1 MRNQNQKQNKK
12 QQFNNVRIEVPV
24 KFNDRLPEAVKEELT
39 GVLANPIIEQ
49 LTLNVFAFRS
59 VINNDP
65 EVKGNIIVGN
75 IIKYDT
81 EKEVLVVDIYERFA
95 EVIDSIQ
102 DRIAFVFTSFDSDS
116 KVNKINRVII
126 EEAKK

>member
-1 MRNQNQKQNKK
+1 MRNQKQNKK

-24 KFNDRLPEAVKEELT
+24 NFNDRLPEAVKEELT

-102 DRIAFVFTSFDSDS
+102 NRIAFVFTSFDSDS

>member
-1 MRNQNQKQNKK
+1 MRNQKQNKK
-12 QQFNNVRIEVPV
+12 QQFNNVHIEVPV

>member
-1 MRNQNQKQNKK
+1 MRNQKQNKK

-24 KFNDRLPEAVKEELT
+24 KFNARLPEAVKEELT
-39 GVLANPIIEQ
+39 AVLANPIIEQ

-95 EVIDSIQ
+95 EVINTIQ

>member
-1 MRNQNQKQNKK
+1 MRNQKQNKK

-24 KFNDRLPEAVKEELT
+24 KFNARLPEAVKEELT
-39 GVLANPIIEQ
+39 AVLANPIIEQ

>member
-1 MRNQNQKQNKK
+1 MRNQKQNKK

-39 GVLANPIIEQ
+39 GILANPIIEQ

-102 DRIAFVFTSFDSDS
+102 NRIAFVFTSFDSDS

>member
-1 MRNQNQKQNKK
+1 MRNQKQNKK

-75 IIKYDT
+75 IIRYDA
-81 EKEVLVVDIYERFA
+81 EKEVLIVDIYERFA

-102 DRIAFVFTSFDSDS
+102 NRIAFVFTSFDSDS

-126 EEAKK
+126 EEARN

>member
-1 MRNQNQKQNKK
+1 MRNQKQNKK

-81 EKEVLVVDIYERFA
+81 EKEVLVVDIYEHFA

-102 DRIAFVFTSFDSDS
+102 NRIAFVFTSFDSDS

>member
-1 MRNQNQKQNKK
+1 MRNQKQNKK

-75 IIKYDT
+75 IIKYDI

-102 DRIAFVFTSFDSDS
+102 NRIAFVFTSFDSDS

>member
-1 MRNQNQKQNKK
+1 MRNQKQNKK

-24 KFNDRLPEAVKEELT
+24 KFNDRLPESVKEELT

>member
-1 MRNQNQKQNKK
+1 MRNQKPNKK

-24 KFNDRLPEAVKEELT
+24 KFNTRLPEEVKEELT
-39 GVLANPIIEQ
+39 KVLANPIIEQ

-65 EVKGNIIVGN
+65 TVKGNIIVGN

-81 EKEVLVVDIYERFA
+81 EKEVLIVDIYERFA

-102 DRIAFVFTSFDSDS
+102 DRVAFIFVSFDSDS

>member
-1 MRNQNQKQNKK
+1 MRTQKQNKK

-75 IIKYDT
+75 IIKYDA
-81 EKEVLVVDIYERFA
+81 EKEVLIVDIYERFA

-102 DRIAFVFTSFDSDS
+102 NRIAFVFTSFDSDS

>member
-1 MRNQNQKQNKK
+1 MRNQKQNKK

-24 KFNDRLPEAVKEELT
+24 KFNDRLPEAIKEELT
-39 GVLANPIIEQ
+39 SVLANPIIEQ

-102 DRIAFVFTSFDSDS
+102 NRIAFVFTSFDSDS

>member
-1 MRNQNQKQNKK
+1 MRNQKQNKK

-81 EKEVLVVDIYERFA
+81 EKGVLVVDIYERFA

-102 DRIAFVFTSFDSDS
+102 NRIAFVFTSFDSDS

>member
-1 MRNQNQKQNKK
+1 MRNQKQNKK

-39 GVLANPIIEQ
+39 VVLSNPIIEQ

-65 EVKGNIIVGN
+65 TVKGNVIVGN

-81 EKEVLVVDIYERFA
+81 EKEVLVVEIYERFV
-95 EVIDSIQ
+95 EVIDTIK
-102 DRIAFVFTSFDSDS
+102 DRVAFVFTSFDSDS
-116 KVNKINRVII
+116 KINKINRVII
-126 EEAKK
+126 EEARN

>member
-1 MRNQNQKQNKK
+1 MRNQKQNKK

-95 EVIDSIQ
+95 EVINSIQ
-102 DRIAFVFTSFDSDS
+102 NRIAFVFTSFDSDS

>member
-1 MRNQNQKQNKK
+1 MRNQKQNKK

-24 KFNDRLPEAVKEELT
+24 KFNDSLPEAVKEELT

-102 DRIAFVFTSFDSDS
+102 NRIAFVFTSFDSDS

>member
-1 MRNQNQKQNKK
+1 MRNQKQNKK

-102 DRIAFVFTSFDSDS
+102 NHIAFVFTSFDSDS

>member
-1 MRNQNQKQNKK
+1 MRNQKQNKK

-39 GVLANPIIEQ
+39 AVLANPIIEQ

-65 EVKGNIIVGN
+65 TVKGNVIVGN

-81 EKEVLVVDIYERFA
+81 EKEVLVVEIYERFV
-95 EVIDSIQ
+95 EVIDTIK
-102 DRIAFVFTSFDSDS
+102 DRVAFVFTSFDSDS
-116 KVNKINRVII
+116 KINKINRVII
-126 EEAKK
+126 EEARN

>member
-1 MRNQNQKQNKK
+1 MRNQKQNKK

-24 KFNDRLPEAVKEELT
+24 KFNARLPEAVKEELT
-39 GVLANPIIEQ
+39 AVLANPIIEQ

-102 DRIAFVFTSFDSDS
+102 DRIAFIFTSFDSDS

>member
-1 MRNQNQKQNKK
+1 MRNQKPNKK

-24 KFNDRLPEAVKEELT
+24 KFNARLPEEVKEELT
-39 GVLANPIIEQ
+39 KVLANPIIEQ
-49 LTLNVFAFRS
+49 LTLNIFAFRS

-65 EVKGNIIVGN
+65 TLKGNIIVGN

-81 EKEVLVVDIYERFA
+81 EKEVLIVDIYERFA

-102 DRIAFVFTSFDSDS
+102 DRVAFIFVSFDSDS

>member
-1 MRNQNQKQNKK
+1 MRNQKQNKK

-102 DRIAFVFTSFDSDS
+102 NRIAFVLTSFNSDS

>member
-1 MRNQNQKQNKK
+1 MRNQKQNKK

-75 IIKYDT
+75 IIRYDA
-81 EKEVLVVDIYERFA
+81 EKEVLVVDIYDRFA

-102 DRIAFVFTSFDSDS
+102 NRIAFVFTSFDSDS

-126 EEAKK
+126 EEARK

>member
-1 MRNQNQKQNKK
+1 MRNQKQNKK

-24 KFNDRLPEAVKEELT
+24 KFNARLPEAVKEELT

-102 DRIAFVFTSFDSDS
+102 NRIAFVFTSFDSDS

>member
-1 MRNQNQKQNKK
+1 MRNQKQNKK

-65 EVKGNIIVGN
+65 TVKGNVIVGN

-81 EKEVLVVDIYERFA
+81 EKEVLVVEIYERFV
-95 EVIDSIQ
+95 EVIDTIK
-102 DRIAFVFTSFDSDS
+102 DRVAFVFTSFDSDS
-116 KVNKINRVII
+116 KINKINRVII
-126 EEAKK
+126 EEARN

>member
-1 MRNQNQKQNKK
+1 MRNQKQNKK
-12 QQFNNVRIEVPV
+12 QQFDNVRIEVPV
-24 KFNDRLPEAVKEELT
+24 KFNARLPEAVKEELT

>member
-1 MRNQNQKQNKK
+1 MRNQKPNKK

-24 KFNDRLPEAVKEELT
+24 KFNARLPEEVKEELT
-39 GVLANPIIEQ
+39 AVLANPIIEQ
-49 LTLNVFAFRS
+49 LTLNIFAFRS

-65 EVKGNIIVGN
+65 TVKGNIIVGN

-81 EKEVLVVDIYERFA
+81 EKEVLIVDIYERFA

-102 DRIAFVFTSFDSDS
+102 DRVAFIFVSFDSDS

>member
-1 MRNQNQKQNKK
+1 MRNQKQNKK

-24 KFNDRLPEAVKEELT
+24 KFNDRLPEAVKDELT
-39 GVLANPIIEQ
+39 GVLANPLIEQ

-59 VINNDP
+59 VIINDP

-102 DRIAFVFTSFDSDS
+102 NRIAFVFTSFDSDS

>member
-1 MRNQNQKQNKK
+1 MRNQKQNKK

-81 EKEVLVVDIYERFA
+81 EKEVLIVDIYERFA

-102 DRIAFVFTSFDSDS
+102 NRIAFVFTSFDSDN

-126 EEAKK
+126 EEARK

>member
-1 MRNQNQKQNKK
+1 MRNQKQNKK

-49 LTLNVFAFRS
+49 LTLNVFAVRS

-102 DRIAFVFTSFDSDS
+102 NRIAFVFTSFDSDS

-126 EEAKK
+126 EEARN

>member
-1 MRNQNQKQNKK
+1 MRNQKQNKK

-24 KFNDRLPEAVKEELT
+24 KFNDHLPEAVKEELT

-102 DRIAFVFTSFDSDS
+102 NRIAFIFTSFDSDS

>member
-1 MRNQNQKQNKK
+1 MRNQKPNKK

-24 KFNDRLPEAVKEELT
+24 KFNARLPEEVKEELT
-39 GVLANPIIEQ
+39 AVLANPIIEQ

-65 EVKGNIIVGN
+65 TVKGNIIVGN

-81 EKEVLVVDIYERFA
+81 EKEVLIVDIYERFA

-102 DRIAFVFTSFDSDS
+102 DRVAFIFVSFDSDS

>member
-1 MRNQNQKQNKK
+1 MRNQKPNKK

-24 KFNDRLPEAVKEELT
+24 KFNARLPEEVKEELT
-39 GVLANPIIEQ
+39 KVLANPIIEQ

-65 EVKGNIIVGN
+65 TVKGNIIVGN

-81 EKEVLVVDIYERFA
+81 EKEVLIVDIYERFA

-102 DRIAFVFTSFDSDS
+102 DRVAFIFVSFDSDS

>member
-1 MRNQNQKQNKK
+1 MRNQKQNKK

-59 VINNDP
+59 IINNDP